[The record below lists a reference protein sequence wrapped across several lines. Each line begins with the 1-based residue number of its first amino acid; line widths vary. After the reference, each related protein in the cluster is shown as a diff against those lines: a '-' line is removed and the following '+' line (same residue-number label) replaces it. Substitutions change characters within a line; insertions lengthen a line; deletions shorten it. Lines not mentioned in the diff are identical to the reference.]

1 VSERPAR
8 SATGRGSDRPADAA
22 PARGSQAG
30 RPDTTA
36 PVRLANYIGGAWRLA
51 DGVDTLDDVQ
61 PATGEVAALVPLSG
75 AAQVREAVAAA
86 RTAQP
91 AWREVPP
98 QRRARA
104 VLRLREELLRRREE
118 LTSLVT
124 ADMGKTLADADG
136 EVGRGIESVESA
148 AAIPHLLKGETL
160 EGVAAGVDVELVRQ
174 PVGVVAAITPF
185 NFPAMIPLW
194 FLPYA
199 IACGNSFILKPSE
212 QDPRPASLIVAIV
225 DSIEEIP
232 PGVVNLVHG
241 GREAVTAIL
250 DDPGIDAISFVG
262 RAETARFV
270 AERAAATGKRVQALG
285 GAKNALVVMP
295 DADLERAMPAIM
307 GSAFGAAGQ
316 RCLAGSVCVAVGDEA
331 RRDEVRAALVAAA
344 SALRV
349 GAGDDP
355 ATDVCP
361 MVSAAARE
369 KLVEALGRAERDG
382 AELLLD
388 GRGESGVANTLKDGG
403 GTAGRRRTDG
413 ESNQTPVDGGPA
425 GTLLGPTVAAV
436 GDPESELA
444 REELFGPLLTVVDAL
459 DLDAALDFLNG
470 SPYGNAGAIFTRSGK
485 AARRYRYE
493 AEAGMLG
500 VNIGV
505 PAPVAWFPFAGW
517 KDSMAGD
524 LHANGTDA
532 VDFYTRKKVVTTRW

>member
-1 VSERPAR
+1 MTADGTKTADIARKSAHRRGERPE
-8 SATGRGSDRPADAA
+8 
-22 PARGSQAG
+22 
-30 RPDTTA
+30 
-36 PVRLANYIGGAWRLA
+36 RLANYVGGAWRPV

-75 AAQVREAVAAA
+75 AAQVREAVQASRA
-86 RTAQP
+86 AQP

-118 LTSLVT
+118 LTALVT
-124 ADMGKTLADADG
+124 ADMGKALADADG

-212 QDPRPASLIVAIV
+212 LDPRPAALIVEMIE
-225 DSIEEIP
+225 SIEEIP

-241 GREAVTAIL
+241 GRDAVTALL

-270 AERAAATGKRVQALG
+270 AERAAASGKRVQALG
-285 GAKNALVVMP
+285 GAKNSLVVMP
-295 DADLERAMPAIM
+295 DADLKQAMPSIM

-316 RCLAGSVCVAVGDEA
+316 RCLAGSVCVAVGDG
-331 RRDEVRAALVAAA
+331 RRRAEVREALVAAA
-344 SALRV
+344 TALRV
-349 GAGDDP
+349 GAGEDP

-361 MVSAAARE
+361 MVSATARE
-369 KLVEALGRAERDG
+369 RLVEAIERAAGNG

-388 GRGESGVANTLKDGG
+388 GRRHGGDGLEANAES
-403 GTAGRRRTDG
+403 
-413 ESNQTPVDGGPA
+413 GGPA
-425 GTLLGPTVAAV
+425 GTLLGPTIAVAGA
-436 GDPESELA
+436 ESELA
-444 REELFGPLLTVVDAL
+444 REELFGPLLTVVDAP

-470 SPYGNAGAIFTRSGK
+470 SRYGNAGAIFTQSGE
-485 AARRYRYE
+485 AARRYRYG

-500 VNIGV
+500 VNVGV

-517 KDSMAGD
+517 KDSCDGD